1 MDKRDIQDNEIIEID
16 VSRLFRAVMD
26 RAWIVAVSTAV
37 CAVLVFV
44 WTYFFVTPMYTSA
57 ARFYVNNNSF
67 SVGGTSLSITSGD
80 LVTSRSLVDSYI
92 VILTGETTLEDV
104 MDYTGIEKS
113 FDELRSMITAEAVN
127 ETEIFQVSVT
137 SSDPIEAEIIADAIT
152 YILPRR
158 IDNIVKG
165 TSSMVVDVAKLP
177 SSPSSPNYTK
187 NTMIGFVLGFVLS
200 VGMIVLWEY
209 FDVTIRT
216 EDDIAQICTHPILS
230 SVPDM
235 NSLGKNRSRYYYG
248 YERIKNKEKRKEK
261 SGSGSKSNMLIGS
274 GISFSAA
281 EGYRIL
287 RTKIQF
293 SFVDDNDCRV
303 IGVCSA
309 ISGEGKSLTASNLAY
324 SLSKLDKKVI
334 LVDCDM
340 HCPTLADKLG
350 IRKKPGLS
358 SYLTR
363 QCCMTDLIQ
372 KCNLENCKDA
382 FDVIS
387 AGQNPPN
394 PVELLSSARMQ
405 KALDDLR
412 REYDYVLLDLPP
424 VCEVADAMAVANV
437 MDGMLL
443 VVRQNYCDRVVL
455 SKAVRQFEF
464 MDAKILGVIFNCTNE
479 HEHRYGSGYYRR
491 YHRYGHKYYTR
502 GYASDYQYNR
512 RPAEDSGS
520 KQTV

>member
-1 MDKRDIQDNEIIEID
+1 MDKREIPDNEIIEID

-26 RAWIVAVSTAV
+26 RAWIVAVSAAV
-37 CAVLVFV
+37 GAALVFV
-44 WTYFFVTPMYTSA
+44 WTCFFVTTMYTSA

-80 LVTSRSLVDSYI
+80 LVTSRNLVDSYI

-113 FDELRSMITAEAVN
+113 FGELRSMISAESVN

-137 SSDPIEAEIIADAIT
+137 SSDPVEAEMIADAIT
-152 YILPRR
+152 SILPRR
-158 IDNIVKG
+158 IDTIVKG
-165 TSSMVVDVAKLP
+165 TSSVVVDVAKLP
-177 SSPSSPNYTK
+177 TAPSSPNYTR
-187 NTMIGFVLGFVLS
+187 NTMVGFMLGLALS
-200 VGMIVLWEY
+200 VGIIVLWEY
-209 FDVTIRT
+209 FNVTIRT
-216 EDDIAQICTHPILS
+216 EDDISQICIHPILS

-235 NSLGKNRSRYYYG
+235 NSLGKSTSRYYYG
-248 YERIKNKEKRKEK
+248 YERRKYKDKKKNIS
-261 SGSGSKSNMLIGS
+261 SGNKLNVLIGS

-303 IGVCSA
+303 IGICSA
-309 ISGEGKSLTASNLAY
+309 ISGEGKSLTAANLAY

-350 IRKKPGLS
+350 VCRKPGLS

-363 QCCMTDLIQ
+363 QSCMTDLIQ
-372 KCNLENCKDA
+372 KCNLENCKGA

-387 AGQNPPN
+387 AGENPPN

-405 KALDDLR
+405 SALDDMR
-412 REYDYVLLDLPP
+412 RDYDYVILDLPP
-424 VCEVADAMAVANV
+424 VCEAADAMAVANM

-443 VVRQNYCDRVVL
+443 VVRQNYCDRMVL

-464 MDAKILGVIFNCTNE
+464 MNAKILGVVFNCTIE
-479 HEHRYGSGYYRR
+479 HGHRYGGSYYRR
-491 YHRYGHKYYTR
+491 YNKYGYKHYSK
-502 GYASDYQYNR
+502 GYASDYQHNR
-512 RPAEDSGS
+512 RAVEDSGS
-520 KQTV
+520 EQTV